1 MKVSST
7 FAFLVNYYITAWKIL
22 MSFYPLIIS
31 RRSTSYDAWIVA
43 FGMCESK
50 TVHPEVFDPLASC
63 ALLHTV
69 VWQLRD

>member
-1 MKVSST
+1 M
-7 FAFLVNYYITAWKIL
+7 F
-22 MSFYPLIIS
+22 FYPLIIS
-31 RRSTSYDAWIVA
+31 RRSTSYDARIVA

-69 VWQLRD
+69 VWQLREIVQ